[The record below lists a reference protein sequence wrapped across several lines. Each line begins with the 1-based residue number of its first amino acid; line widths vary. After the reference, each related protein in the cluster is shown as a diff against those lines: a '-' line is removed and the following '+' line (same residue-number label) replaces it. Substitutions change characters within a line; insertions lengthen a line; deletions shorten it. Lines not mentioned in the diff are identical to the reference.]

1 MKERIY
7 KLFLTLL
14 VSLSLGAGPIAQ
26 HEIAK
31 LLEMF
36 VETGDAQIQELDDE
50 ENESE
55 EIRNKKEERR
65 KIGNISIHSQNTNGV
80 SYLCDRYGTP

>member
-26 HEIAK
+26 HEIARM
-31 LLEMF
+31 LEMF
-36 VETGDAQIQELDDE
+36 VETGDAQIQELDE
-50 ENESE
+50 EEAE
-55 EIRNKKEERR
+55 EIKKKKKR
-65 KIGNISIHSQNTNGV
+65 
-80 SYLCDRYGTP
+80 

>member
-26 HEIAK
+26 HEIARM
-31 LLEMF
+31 LEMF

-55 EIRNKKEERR
+55 EIR

>member
-26 HEIAK
+26 HEIARM
-31 LLEMF
+31 LEMF
-36 VETGDAQIQELDDE
+36 VETGDAQIQELM
-50 ENESE
+50 
-55 EIRNKKEERR
+55 KKMSP
-65 KIGNISIHSQNTNGV
+65 KK
-80 SYLCDRYGTP
+80 